1 MQASIFHYGS
11 IGLIEEPCRSTL
23 LAATEIAKQ
32 SGCILS
38 YDPNLRVPLWPS
50 EDVAR
55 EGIMSIWNKADVIKV
70 SEDEITFLTGNDD
83 DAAIEKL
90 YHANLKLLIVTEG
103 AGGCRYYTKES
114 KGRVDSHKVDAV
126 DTTGAGDAFVAGL
139 LNSLASDPT
148 LYKEEEKLREALVF
162 ANGCGAL
169 TVMEKGAIPSL
180 PTKEKVLKFLK

>member
-1 MQASIFHYGS
+1 
-11 IGLIEEPCRSTL
+11 
-23 LAATEIAKQ
+23 
-32 SGCILS
+32 
-38 YDPNLRVPLWPS
+38 
-50 EDVAR
+50 
-55 EGIMSIWNKADVIKV
+55 VIKV

-126 DTTGAGDAFVAGL
+126 DTTGVGDAFVAGL

-169 TVMEKGAIPSL
+169 TVMEKGA
-180 PTKEKVLKFLK
+180 KVEGGRLLLSGGCC

>member
-55 EGIMSIWNKADVIKV
+55 EGIMSIWNKADVI
-70 SEDEITFLTGNDD
+70 
-83 DAAIEKL
+83 
-90 YHANLKLLIVTEG
+90 KLLIVTEG